1 MATQYNGHSW
11 PITHLNVSVPN
22 VAHNCNQFLSTRN
35 ALALQRLQNGKVLD
49 PLQLVVW
56 STHILRRYVV
66 PNGVCARAEHDLQG
80 MRQWT
85 RDGGIIMKLRTNHR
99 SLLTRA
105 WLFGNFLEGVLLSC
119 GLLSSP
125 DTITCFMAMLE
136 LIACRLWSSRLR
148 VGETSE
154 LCVIVTW
161 MVNGTGLWRRGCG
174 GNRISK
180 SANPLKCSLW
190 EYNSISRERHTRV
203 TVYWLLHMST
213 ASIGQ

>member
-1 MATQYNGHSW
+1 MIHPHS
-11 PITHLNVSVPN
+11 PALCSSQRGLCSCRTRSV
-22 VAHNCNQFLSTRN
+22 RN
-35 ALALQRLQNGKVLD
+35 AAVAKG
-49 PLQLVVW
+49 W
-56 STHILRRYVV
+56 
-66 PNGVCARAEHDLQG
+66 
-80 MRQWT
+80 
-85 RDGGIIMKLRTNHR
+85 RDYYETADQPPR

-174 GNRISK
+174 SNRMSTC
-180 SANPLKCSLW
+180 ANPLQCSLW
-190 EYNSISRERHTRV
+190 ECNSISRERHTRV
-203 TVYWLLHMST
+203 TVY
-213 ASIGQ
+213 